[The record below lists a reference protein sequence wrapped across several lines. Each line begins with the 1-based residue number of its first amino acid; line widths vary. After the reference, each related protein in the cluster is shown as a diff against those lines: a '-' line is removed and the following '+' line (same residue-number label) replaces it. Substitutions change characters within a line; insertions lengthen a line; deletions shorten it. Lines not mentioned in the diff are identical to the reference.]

1 MGFSVV
7 MIGAGN
13 VATHLSK
20 RLNETGIRILQV
32 FSRTEKSA
40 RTLAERVNAEW
51 ITNIEM
57 IHTSADIYILALK
70 DSAIVSFLE
79 NSQLQGKMLVHCS
92 GTLSIDVLKD
102 YSPYAGVLYPLQTF
116 SKARDIDFSEVPLF
130 LEYSTSEVE
139 KVLDKM
145 ARMLTSRIYYAN
157 SHQRMILH
165 IAAVFSCNFVNH
177 FYAIAEQI
185 LNENNLDFEYLL
197 PLMQE
202 TLDKTKILKPFDAQ
216 TGPAVRNDLNITDRH
231 IRLLSGHPEIQNLYS
246 LISEHIY
253 KLHQK

>member
-20 RLNETGIRILQV
+20 RIYETGTRILQV
-32 FSRTEKSA
+32 FSRTEDSA
-40 RTLAERVNAEW
+40 SALAKQVSANWTTNSAE
-51 ITNIEM
+51 IYS
-57 IHTSADIYILALK
+57 SADLYILALN
-70 DSAIVSFLE
+70 DSSIGSFLE
-79 NSQLQGKMLVHCS
+79 SSQLKGKMLVHCS
-92 GTLSIDVLKD
+92 GSLSIDVLKG
-102 YSPYAGVLYPLQTF
+102 YSDNVGVIYPLQTF

-130 LEYSTSEVE
+130 LEFSTSEAE

-145 ARMLTSRIYYAN
+145 ARMLTRRIYYVN
-157 SHQRMILH
+157 SLQRMILH

-177 FYAIAEQI
+177 FYAISEQI
-185 LNENNLDFEYLL
+185 LNENNLDFEYLR

-202 TLDKTKILKPFDAQ
+202 TLDKTKIMKPYDAQ
-216 TGPAVRNDLNITDRH
+216 TGPALRNDLNVIDKH
-231 IRLLSGHPEIQNLYS
+231 IKELVDYPDIQMMYN